1 MGAMAVV
8 TRYLSS
14 GYLWDNVRVVG
25 GAYGGGCA
33 LNPLSGAFAFS
44 SYRDPNL
51 QGTLDTYYKSAEV
64 LAAATAELSDEALEK
79 AIVGAVGDLDSPMN
93 AQQKG
98 FQALAWHLSGTTT
111 EERQKYRDG
120 VLNCDRA
127 AFVALADRLKAAK
140 FGAAVFGAA
149 DALEKA
155 NAGRDSKLSVTKLS

>member
-1 MGAMAVV
+1 M
-8 TRYLSS
+8 
-14 GYLWDNVRVVG
+14 
-25 GAYGGGCA
+25 
-33 LNPLSGAFAFS
+33 
-44 SYRDPNL
+44 
-51 QGTLDTYYKSAEV
+51 

>member
-1 MGAMAVV
+1 
-8 TRYLSS
+8 
-14 GYLWDNVRVVG
+14 
-25 GAYGGGCA
+25 
-33 LNPLSGAFAFS
+33 
-44 SYRDPNL
+44 
-51 QGTLDTYYKSAEV
+51 
-64 LAAATAELSDEALEK
+64 
-79 AIVGAVGDLDSPMN
+79 MN